1 MNGMG
6 ARVIYR
12 ADLEGRRIAG
22 SEFILTMHQ
31 GPGSAVLETLWPNG
45 EPCGFIST
53 PFQSVAFLK
62 AFYSHLP
69 DNCTSLIIS
78 VEDKA
83 SGRLA
88 MVLPLILRRTQA
100 LSYIEPADLGLADY
114 AAPIVADWFRPA
126 NKEMTA
132 IWSKLRHALPQADIL
147 LLKKLPAWLEGG
159 RPNPLVLLPNTIDM
173 ATVTKTASLSGDE
186 FPSHYR
192 RSGIYK
198 DGMKKL
204 RRLKTQGSVEFRLA
218 HSEDEALTLF
228 DHLVE
233 QRLTRFRSLERPDP
247 LNTLAIR
254 EFYREFVGK
263 GVVAGQLLFGGLY
276 IDGECIATDLGILNG
291 KTLHRIINSMNN
303 DTWSRHSPG
312 TIVFMLMLDEARS
325 QGVRY
330 CDIGVGEHAYKDRL
344 TGTEMPLY
352 ERHEVLTLRGGL
364 ALANA
369 RARRYARLA
378 LARFPQLRPQAEA
391 LRKRLWRWGVL
402 SH

>member
-1 MNGMG
+1 MNDR
-6 ARVIYR
+6 A

-22 SEFILTMHQ
+22 TEFTLTVHEAS
-31 GPGSAVLETLWPNG
+31 GSAVLDRLWPNG
-45 EPCGFIST
+45 QPCGFIST

-62 AFYSHLP
+62 AFYDHLP
-69 DNCTSLIIS
+69 DNCSPVLIS

-88 MVLPLILRRTQA
+88 MVLPLIRRRTQA

-114 AAPIVADWFRPA
+114 TAPIIADWFRPA
-126 NKEMTA
+126 NKEMAA
-132 IWSKLRHALPQADIL
+132 IWGSLRHVLPQADIL

-159 RPNPLVLLPNTIDM
+159 RPNPLVLLPNTVDM
-173 ATVTKTASLSGDE
+173 ATATKTASLSGEE

-192 RSGIYK
+192 KSGIYK

-204 RRLKTQGSVEFRLA
+204 RRLKTMGTVEFRLTRTQ
-218 HSEDEALTLF
+218 DEALVLF
-228 DHLVE
+228 EHLVE
-233 QRLTRFRSLERPDP
+233 QRVTRFRSLNRPDP
-247 LNTLAIR
+247 LCALPVR

-263 GVVAGQLLFGGLY
+263 GVAAGQLLFGGLY

-312 TIVFMLMLDEARS
+312 TIVFMLMLDEAHS

-330 CDIGVGEHAYKDRL
+330 CDIGVGEHAYKERL

-352 ERHEVLTLRGGL
+352 ERHEVLTLRGWL
-364 ALANA
+364 ALADA
-369 RARRYARLA
+369 RARRLVRLA
-378 LARFPQLRPQAEA
+378 LVRFPQLRPQVEA